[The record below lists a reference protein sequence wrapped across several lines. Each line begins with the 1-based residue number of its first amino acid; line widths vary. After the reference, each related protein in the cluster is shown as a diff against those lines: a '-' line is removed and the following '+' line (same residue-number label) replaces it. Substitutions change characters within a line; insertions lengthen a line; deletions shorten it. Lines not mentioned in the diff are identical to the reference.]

1 MAKKNFVPKMEE
13 PQKAFKNV
21 PDASIPFDTT
31 FTGDIET
38 KAGVRIDGSVK
49 GNVTAAGNITIG
61 SDGSVEGVVT
71 GKDVNIAGTII
82 GNLNS
87 FGTVQMLA
95 GAKLTGDLQA
105 ASIAIEQGAY
115 FKGKCTITENRVDNA
130 DDYLSK
136 LENKTQPKVAP
147 KPSKIKTTPN

>member
-1 MAKKNFVPKMEE
+1 MAKKNFMPKEE
-13 PQKAFKNV
+13 PKSFKNL

-38 KAGVRIDGSVK
+38 KAGVRIDGAVK

-61 SDGSVEGVVT
+61 SDGSVEGTVT
-71 GKDVNIAGTII
+71 GKDVNIAGSII
-82 GNLNS
+82 GNLDS

-95 GAKLTGDLQA
+95 GSKLVGDMQA

-115 FKGKCTITENRVDNA
+115 YKGKCTITENRVDNA
-130 DDYLSK
+130 KDYLGK
-136 LENKTQPKVAP
+136 VENKG
-147 KPSKIKTTPN
+147 KTEASAKK

>member
-1 MAKKNFVPKMEE
+1 MAKKNYVPKVEE
-13 PQKAFKNV
+13 PQRAPKNL
-21 PDASIPFDTT
+21 PDASVPFDTT

-38 KAGVRIDGSVK
+38 KAGVRIDGAVK
-49 GNVTAAGNITIG
+49 GNITAAGNVTIG
-61 SDGSVEGVVT
+61 SDGSIEGTVT
-71 GKDVNIAGTII
+71 GKDVNIAGQVT

-95 GAKLTGDLQA
+95 GAKLVGDLQA

-130 DDYLSK
+130 SDYLSK
-136 LENKTQPKVAP
+136 VENKTTPAAAP
-147 KPSKIKTTPN
+147 AKPVKK